1 MVSELQILPDD
12 LQKNLQILL
21 QSSEVLLTVSSLF
34 SSVIFMFYINL
45 ILLGVK
51 VMNAMVGLLKSVLSL
66 NLPDK
71 TCSTNRWQI
80 RRNIKVIV
88 SEPTRHN
95 SIIRFSNRILR

>member
-51 VMNAMVGLLKSVLSL
+51 VMNAMVGLLKSVLS
-66 NLPDK
+66 
-71 TCSTNRWQI
+71 
-80 RRNIKVIV
+80 
-88 SEPTRHN
+88 
-95 SIIRFSNRILR
+95 

>member
-21 QSSEVLLTVSSLF
+21 QSNEVLLTVSSLF

-51 VMNAMVGLLKSVLSL
+51 VMNAMVGLLKSVLS
-66 NLPDK
+66 
-71 TCSTNRWQI
+71 
-80 RRNIKVIV
+80 
-88 SEPTRHN
+88 
-95 SIIRFSNRILR
+95 

>member
-21 QSSEVLLTVSSLF
+21 QSSEVLLTVGSLF

-51 VMNAMVGLLKSVLSL
+51 VMNAMVGLLKSVLS
-66 NLPDK
+66 
-71 TCSTNRWQI
+71 
-80 RRNIKVIV
+80 
-88 SEPTRHN
+88 
-95 SIIRFSNRILR
+95 